1 MPDNAARRTLRGLM
15 PGMKTVLIRC
25 RADDSPRETNVSG
38 CYPPLG
44 LACLAA
50 VLRTAGHPVIIIDAE
65 VYGLTRGELVA
76 RLPPDVDL
84 VGFTSTTL
92 LWPSVRQTAAAVRR
106 AMPRATLIV
115 GGPQVTAFPEDTLA
129 SSVFDAGVI
138 GDGESA
144 IVEIAARL
152 SAHAPLTDVPGCVVR
167 DGQGGV
173 RVTGPARWV
182 EDLDA
187 LPMPAIDLLPV
198 ARYRSIL
205 SRDPFVTMITSRGCP
220 YRCAFC
226 SQIYTGPSL
235 RTRSPANIIVEMER
249 AVKEYG
255 AREIILFDETFGV
268 KRNEAM
274 QLCTLIRERGLDV
287 RWSARTRIDVLDAE
301 LMTAMRAAGCYFLH
315 LGIESGSQRVLDL
328 MKKKITLDEARRVVR
343 MARDLGF
350 FVHGYFMLG
359 YPGETRRE
367 TAATTRFSRQL
378 GLDVASY
385 TIAIPN
391 PRTPLFDDAVRNG
404 YIAAD
409 FWREYTFG
417 RIPAEIPP
425 LATRECPA
433 GFLRRAARMA
443 YLRFFLRP
451 AIVVR
456 NIRFLKESGNWRQV
470 WYAFRLWL
478 REELR

>member
-1 MPDNAARRTLRGLM
+1 MSGIR
-15 PGMKTVLIRC
+15 TVLIRC

-44 LACLAA
+44 LAYLAA
-50 VLRTAGHPVIIIDAE
+50 VLRAAGHSVSIVDAE
-65 VYGLTRGELVA
+65 VYSLTRAELVA
-76 RLPPDVDL
+76 RLPPDATL

-92 LWPSVRQTAAAVRR
+92 LWPSVRLTAAAVRR
-106 AMPRATLIV
+106 AMPRATLVV
-115 GGPQVTAFPEDTLA
+115 GGPQVIAFPEDTLA
-129 SSVFDAGVI
+129 SSVFNAGVI
-138 GDGESA
+138 GDGEA
-144 IVEIAARL
+144 TIVEIAARL
-152 SAHAPLTDVPGCVVR
+152 AAHAPITDVPGCVIR
-167 DGQGGV
+167 DDQGGI
-173 RVTGPARWV
+173 RVNGPARWV
-182 EDLDA
+182 EDLDS
-187 LPMPAIDLLPV
+187 LPLPAIDLLPV

-205 SRDPFVTMITSRGCP
+205 ARDPFVTMITSRGCP
-220 YRCAFC
+220 YRCTFC
-226 SQIYTGPSL
+226 SQIYTGPRL
-235 RTRSPANIIVEMER
+235 RTRSPAGIIVEMER

-268 KRNEAM
+268 KRDEAL
-274 QLCTLIRERGLDV
+274 QLCALIRERGLTV

-301 LMTAMRAAGCYFLH
+301 LLSAMRRAGCYFLH

-328 MKKKITLDEARRVVR
+328 MQKRITLDEASRVVR
-343 MARDLGF
+343 MARELGF

-367 TAATTRFSRQL
+367 TAATTGFSRRL

-391 PRTPLFDDAVRNG
+391 PRTPLYDDAVRQG

-417 RIPAEIPP
+417 RISTEIPL

-451 AIVVR
+451 AIVAR